1 MYPKPV
7 QDLAGWN
14 ISHVGASFT
23 SIVVAAD
30 ETCIA
35 WGASPTYGELGI
47 GDMQKSSTTPKEVG
61 SIFLQIPKYN
71 MYRHKTRLDQDISGV
86 PSQI

>member
-14 ISHVGASFT
+14 ITCVGTSST
-23 SIVVAAD
+23 SIVIAAD

-35 WGASPTYGELGI
+35 WGAAPTYGELGL
-47 GDMQKSSTTPKEVG
+47 GDLQKSSTTPKEV
-61 SIFLQIPKYN
+61 III
-71 MYRHKTRLDQDISGV
+71 KTTSY
-86 PSQI
+86 